1 MSNGDYAFHE
11 CPSDFD
17 NPSQHKTISATRKRK
32 QVQTLTMKFSIANT
46 TFFSVL
52 IGMAGAVPKTTFDT
66 ESVARSLMTDVSA
79 RVSAN
84 HQEDNHFVFNN
95 VKDDSSHRLGR
106 ERWLQATQ
114 EDCDAAA
121 SVLSEDLDFSVATL
135 DYVSNYLTLFLG
147 FDVNSDCTSSTDN
160 TFMRCIL
167 GGPVDGEQE
176 VMDTCDAVGG
186 EVVTSDGDLE
196 CVVTSRLSATQT
208 QTLTMQFDF
217 PAALSCIP
225 TTLNGTAID
234 CAAYVPPAFAEEDL
248 QAIEAG
254 LVASGLDT
262 ASCKTG
268 ELSEPPP
275 SASSKMLSTSLAAVL
290 VSPVFYILV

>member
-1 MSNGDYAFHE
+1 
-11 CPSDFD
+11 
-17 NPSQHKTISATRKRK
+17 
-32 QVQTLTMKFSIANT
+32 
-46 TFFSVL
+46 
-52 IGMAGAVPKTTFDT
+52 
-66 ESVARSLMTDVSA
+66 MTDVSA

-84 HQEDNHFVFNN
+84 HQENNHFVFKN
-95 VKDDSSHRLGR
+95 VKDGVGQGLGR
-106 ERWLQATQ
+106 DRGLQATQ

-121 SVLSEDLDFSVATL
+121 VVLSEDPDLSIALL

-147 FDVNSDCTSSTDN
+147 FDVNNECTSSADS

-176 VMDTCDAVGG
+176 VNDTCDAAGG

-225 TTLNGTAID
+225 TTLNGTTID
-234 CAAYVPPAFAEEDL
+234 CAAYVPPSFAEEDL
-248 QAIEAG
+248 QGIEAG
-254 LVASGLDT
+254 LIASGLDT

-275 SASSKMLSTSLAAVL
+275 SASSKMLSTSLAAIL
-290 VSPVFYILV
+290 VSPLFYILI